1 MLTERTGCY
10 ALSRTLSA
18 YVDFL
23 AGDVELALR
32 DRTAG

>member
-23 AGDVELALR
+23 PGDVELALR